1 MKSVRTHAGI
11 VTLLLS
17 SAIASHGA
25 DDALA
30 RDARAAMEKATVF
43 MRSIATEGG
52 YLWRYSPDL
61 QQRAGEN
68 EATPTQIWVQPP
80 GTPSMGMA
88 FLRAHE
94 VTGDARYLDAAKAAA
109 DALAI
114 GQLESGGWD
123 YLVEF
128 DPKLSSNWYRRSD
141 KGKVSEAD
149 AAKRKNISTYDDDN
163 TQSAIR
169 FLLAVAD

>member
-1 MKSVRTHAGI
+1 MPNSLPSVLRS
-11 VTLLLS
+11 VFR
-17 SAIASHGA
+17 SAVVPFLIGAAANGLPAA

-30 RDARAAMEKATVF
+30 KDARAAMERATAF

-94 VTGDARYLDAAKAAA
+94 ATGDARYLDAAKAAA

-123 YLVEF
+123 YLVDF
-128 DPKLSSNWYRRSD
+128 DPKMSSGWYRRSD
-141 KGKVSEAD
+141 KDK
-149 AAKRKNISTYDDDN
+149 I
-163 TQSAIR
+163 
-169 FLLAVAD
+169 